1 MELVSPLESVQPPEL
16 APLPY
21 TVHGV
26 FPQPVYVVNR
36 GGSGYSV
43 LNATEQKEVAE
54 IIEEGL
60 KPNTFN
66 QSTINNYIF
75 NERLEKLKQFCEQQL
90 KRYVK
95 EIINPKY
102 DVELYITQAWLNVT
116 KPGGAHHSHSHP
128 NSIISGVF
136 YIETEEDDKIT
147 FVDPCI
153 QVRNLVS
160 IENEDFNIWNSDT
173 WFFPTNA
180 GELILFPSWLT
191 HRVEG
196 NEKATT
202 DRISLSFNTFAKG
215 VLGNQ
220 DSLCELIL

>member
-1 MELVSPLESVQPPEL
+1 MELVSPLESVPPPEL

-95 EIINPKY
+95 EIINP
-102 DVELYITQAWLNVT
+102 NC
-116 KPGGAHHSHSHP
+116 
-128 NSIISGVF
+128 SGSGLPR
-136 YIETEEDDKIT
+136 T
-147 FVDPCI
+147 
-153 QVRNLVS
+153 
-160 IENEDFNIWNSDT
+160 
-173 WFFPTNA
+173 A
-180 GELILFPSWLT
+180 
-191 HRVEG
+191 
-196 NEKATT
+196 
-202 DRISLSFNTFAKG
+202 
-215 VLGNQ
+215 
-220 DSLCELIL
+220 